1 MVPVT
6 SDAQAELIEISFF
19 KIVHHIHQSN
29 QLRHSTGISALLYLK
44 QLQWFLMK
52 SAWCFTLYLAKKKDD
67 Q

>member
-29 QLRHSTGISALLYLK
+29 QLRQYRYLCFALLKTAAAVPHEVCLVFY
-44 QLQWFLMK
+44 
-52 SAWCFTLYLAKKKDD
+52 TLLGQEKR
-67 Q
+67 